1 MPFHVAY
8 RDGVLHLTLETPN
21 CDVNIF
27 DRASAEQLLKLLP
40 NLSVAD
46 TRAVILRTAKPQSF
60 INGVGLLLIQAARTT
75 ERIRVAG
82 EFFRAAYHAVR
93 DCAVPTIAAVR
104 GNCWGC
110 GVEFL
115 LNCRYRIAA
124 DTQSTNFFMTEVINY
139 LLFPT
144 FDGVH
149 NLPVQVGLKN
159 AIDLVLWGERWTAGR
174 AMREGLVN
182 EVADHHCFEDAAD
195 GFVGRVLAGEVAS
208 CIPSGK
214 RYPWTAEV
222 RAVRDEAEARIAALP
237 PDYQPVYRDC
247 LRQMELAAR
256 KESLDPDDHA
266 ETRASEARS
275 ILSRAGKS
283 AHSYFYIQQIA
294 GQLPPRRGEVP
305 GAPRLS
311 FSPERGAFSDF
322 TEDLVS
328 RLVEGYVVTRRGGE
342 SGGVG
347 CDRLMVEPAAC
358 RDTPARLAVE
368 VDVRLE
374 VGPARDGSL
383 PLLLYNPIWGINPRF
398 FELAAKDGGD
408 ELVDVSSYLR
418 RAGLIVVPTCQ
429 EDARPGMDLML
440 EAFLRPLV
448 GYVLTGGRVR
458 DVNFTLRELG
468 FIRRPATLLEGLGL
482 PAVARLLTG
491 AQGSEL
497 SSDHLV
503 ALRGLGDSRFEGGRS
518 EPALLDALV
527 VSLAAFA
534 HDAIRAS
541 TFSHP
546 TLIDVAARECL
557 DFPLIQKSLCN
568 WLSRSRVAG
577 SLKGSGRGEEIVE
590 ERAIRAAW
598 DYVGSGR
605 GFYL

>member
-1 MPFHVAY
+1 
-8 RDGVLHLTLETPN
+8 
-21 CDVNIF
+21 
-27 DRASAEQLLKLLP
+27 
-40 NLSVAD
+40 
-46 TRAVILRTAKPQSF
+46 
-60 INGVGLLLIQAARTT
+60 
-75 ERIRVAG
+75 VAG

-124 DTQSTNFFMTEVINY
+124 DTQSTNFFMTEVVNY

-149 NLPVQVGLKN
+149 NLPVQLGLRN

-174 AMREGLVN
+174 AVREGLVN
-182 EVADHHCFEDAAD
+182 EVADHRFFEDAAD
-195 GFVGRVLAGEVAS
+195 GFVRRVLAGEVAS

-214 RYPWTAEV
+214 RYPWTAEA
-222 RAVRDEAEARIAALP
+222 RALRDEAEARIAALP

-256 KESLDPDDHA
+256 KDALDPKDHA

-294 GQLPPRRGEVP
+294 CQFPTP
-305 GAPRLS
+305 GAEGAESLRLS
-311 FSPERGAFSDF
+311 FLPERGAFSDF
-322 TEDLVS
+322 ARDLAS
-328 RLVEGYVVTRRGGE
+328 RLVEGYAAGRCGDESRGM
-342 SGGVG
+342 G
-347 CDRLMVEPAAC
+347 CDRLIVEPEGL
-358 RDTPARLAVE
+358 RDAPARPAIE
-368 VDVRLE
+368 IGVRLE
-374 VGPARDGSL
+374 VGHAHEDPP
-383 PLLLYNPIWGINPRF
+383 PLLLYNPIWGINPRC
-398 FELAAKDGGD
+398 FELAARDGGH
-408 ELVDVSSYLR
+408 ELVHVASYLR
-418 RAGLIVVPTCQ
+418 RAGLIVVPTRRK
-429 EDARPGMDLML
+429 DARPGMDLML
-440 EAFLRPLV
+440 KAFLRPLV
-448 GYVLTGGRVR
+448 GYVRAGGRAR

-468 FIRRPATLLEGLGL
+468 FIRRPATLLEGLGP

-491 AQGSEL
+491 AEGSGL
-497 SSDHLV
+497 DSDHLG
-503 ALRGLGDSRFEGGRS
+503 AWRGLVDLRFEGGRS
-518 EPALLDALV
+518 DPALLGALV

-534 HDAIRAS
+534 HGAIRTG

-557 DFPLIQKSLCN
+557 DFPLIQRSLCN
-568 WLSRSRVAG
+568 WLSRSRVAE
-577 SLKGSGRGEEIVE
+577 SLKGPGRVEEIVDA
-590 ERAIRAAW
+590 RTIRAAW
-598 DYVGSGR
+598 DYVGSGQ